1 MLNALTTKEAKKK
14 KRKNNKAGR
23 RKLLE
28 LVAKFM
34 VLIVMIVSWVWD
46 TYLQTHYV
54 CIITI
59 YSFLYVNHTSM
70 KWLKKETTQ

>member
-1 MLNALTTKEAKKK
+1 M
-14 KRKNNKAGR
+14 
-23 RKLLE
+23 E

-59 YSFLYVNHTSM
+59 CQSYFLEVAEKRDNPIVALAKDM
-70 KWLKKETTQ
+70 N

>member
-1 MLNALTTKEAKKK
+1 M
-14 KRKNNKAGR
+14 
-23 RKLLE
+23 E

-59 YSFLYVNHTSM
+59 YTFLYVNHTSM